1 MKYTPELT
9 KQLIEG
15 YRSGKNMVD
24 LCGELDLPPRSAIA
38 KLSSLGVYQKKGYV
52 NKNGQVP
59 VKKEQLI
66 DRLVVLL
73 EMTHEELESLTK
85 CNKRVL
91 ERIIDC
97 LDPKNSEIEASSQK
111 AL

>member
-9 KQLIEG
+9 KALVQG
-15 YRSGKNMVD
+15 YQNGVPLLD
-24 LCGELDLPPRSAIA
+24 LCGELDLPSRSAIA

-66 DRLVVLL
+66 DKLVVLL
-73 EMTHEELESLTK
+73 DMTHEELESLTK

-91 ERIIDC
+91 ERIIQI
-97 LDPKNSEIEASSQK
+97 LDRNNSEIE
-111 AL
+111 